1 MIPPAGRAAAGYVGQ
16 EDPVICPIPPL
27 AHLALPFRTA
37 RALRALAITDFLDPE
52 RNGDVTATLFYVGP
66 SLRVLHEDYAKRH
79 FIDAR
84 APLQGRREVIVN
96 APAARVWRLLSDVKA
111 WDKNLEPGVHDVH
124 VEQGVVVDAPFTR
137 TNKGARMKARF
148 AVVDQERE
156 LCWSGS
162 VFGGAKA
169 VHRYVLEP
177 VSGRAT
183 RVTVEES
190 MAGPVLALAFFT
202 NAKLDALLK
211 NCLATLKAA
220 SEAAPD

>member
-1 MIPPAGRAAAGYVGQ
+1 MTTT
-16 EDPVICPIPPL
+16 
-27 AHLALPFRTA
+27 F
-37 RALRALAITDFLDPE
+37 
-52 RNGDVTATLFYVGP
+52 FYVGP
-66 SLRVLHEDYAKRH
+66 SLRTLHEDYAKRH
-79 FIDAR
+79 RIDGR
-84 APLQGRREVIVN
+84 ASLQERREIIVN
-96 APAARVWRLLSDVKA
+96 APAARVWRLLSDVA
-111 WDKNLEPGVHDVH
+111 DWGTNLEPGVHDIH

-148 AVVDQERE
+148 AVVDKERE
-156 LCWSGS
+156 LAWSGS

-177 VSGRAT
+177 VSDRAT

-202 NAKLDALLK
+202 KAKMAALME

-220 SEAAPD
+220 SEAAAD